1 MTKRF
6 WRKLA
11 LLLVI
16 PGLVLVASCAKKEVL
31 TQEEIEARQRA
42 TEEARKSEEERF
54 RNKLLQDQSVAE
66 ERMREE
72 ARMRREREMLVNEDI
87 RFEFDKSRIL
97 PEAQAIL
104 KRKAAFLSANP
115 AITVVIEGHCDQ
127 RGTSEYNMALGDRR
141 AQSTKVFMIDLGIA
155 SNRMVTI
162 SYGEERSVDPRSNE
176 AAWAKNRR
184 AHFALD

>member
-11 LLLVI
+11 LLMVV
-16 PGLVLVASCAKKEVL
+16 PGLMLVASCAKKAVL
-31 TQEEIEARQRA
+31 SSEEIEARQRA
-42 TEEARKSEEERF
+42 TEEARRAEEERF
-54 RNKLLQDQSVAE
+54 RNKLLQDQSVGE

-72 ARMRREREMLVNEDI
+72 ARMRREREMFVNEDI
-87 RFEFDKSRIL
+87 HFEFDKSRIL

-104 KRKAAFLSANP
+104 KGKATFLSANP
-115 AITVVIEGHCDQ
+115 GITVVIEGHCDE
-127 RGTSEYNMALGDRR
+127 RGSSEYNMALGDRR
-141 AQSTKVFMIDLGIA
+141 AQSTKAFMVDLGIA

-162 SYGEERSVDPRSNE
+162 SYGEERPVDPRSNE